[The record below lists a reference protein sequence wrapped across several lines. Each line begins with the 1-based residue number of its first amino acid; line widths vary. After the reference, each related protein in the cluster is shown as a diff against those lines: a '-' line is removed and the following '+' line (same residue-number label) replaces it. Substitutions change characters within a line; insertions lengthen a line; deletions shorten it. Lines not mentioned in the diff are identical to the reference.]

1 VKGLLLPLALVIA
14 AEIGARTIGI
24 SQDNLAA
31 PSAILAAGWDILL
44 DGSLLYSTAQT
55 LWASLAGL
63 VIGGGL
69 GLILG
74 ILIGLFAPLARL
86 LQVTIEALRP
96 VPSIALL
103 PIALLIFGFGFAL
116 EISLVAFATF
126 WPVVIISQA
135 AIAGVEPMLMDV
147 SRALGLGFA
156 GRIVKIV
163 IPATLPRIFV
173 AFRLA
178 AGIALIVAVTAEIV
192 NNPIGLGT
200 DLNNAQQV
208 MRPATMF
215 AVLIWVGIIG
225 WGLNAL
231 LLLAQRKLFGRA
243 AIVDMPP

>member
-63 VIGGGL
+63 VLGGGL

-103 PIALLIFGFGFAL
+103 PIALLIFGFGFGL

>member
-1 VKGLLLPLALVIA
+1 VKGLLLPLGLVIA

-63 VIGGGL
+63 VLGGGL

>member
-63 VIGGGL
+63 VLGGGL

>member
-31 PSAILAAGWDILL
+31 PSAILVAGWDILL

-63 VIGGGL
+63 VLGGGL

-103 PIALLIFGFGFAL
+103 PIALLIFGFGFGL

-215 AVLIWVGIIG
+215 AVLLWVGIIG

-243 AIVDMPP
+243 AVVDMPP